1 VIIVAGLFMHVVYSL
16 MKAINKTK
24 DELYLL
30 KEIKLIPAIALWLK
44 HVGIVQRKTVE
55 NIKFYITGR

>member
-1 VIIVAGLFMHVVYSL
+1 